1 MARQAHTYG
10 SSRESVAAVNLREAV
25 EAYRKVSG
33 GGFGAEV
40 ALGAF
45 GMGRTET
52 ESLFSALDEDYNISR
67 FLHLVCGE
75 GERYSI
81 NGFPQ
86 THVAM
91 DAGIEELL

>member
-1 MARQAHTYG
+1 MT
-10 SSRESVAAVNLREAV
+10 LRETV
-25 EAYRKVSG
+25 EAYRKITDG
-33 GGFGAEV
+33 AFGVEV

-45 GMGRTET
+45 AMPRAET
-52 ESLFSALDEDYNISR
+52 EKLFSALDEDYNISR

-75 GERYSI
+75 GERHSI